1 MAKSRLSL
9 LFSVPIHILYH
20 NFCAIALKKAREI
33 TGIGYNFDMR
43 RFHIGSTEW
52 APPRVPIQLPLGEGS
67 LGWLVS
73 LIRRHRLDL
82 LDLQLAPIAEACW
95 AYWQEVGDLD
105 EGGDA
110 VAALAYLT
118 ERKAERLLA
127 PPPEPEPD
135 EPEPIWTSLPEQY
148 RAAMLDLTELE
159 SERALLFFRRAAPD
173 LEDYELPLPF
183 GQLDSERLLL
193 ALQSLLKRAL
203 PLTEPS
209 LPERPPVS
217 IHARMIEIRHAL
229 QQHSRPVPFE
239 NLLFAGSSRLEI
251 LGYFLAMLEL
261 LRLQQIEVELRE
273 NEIWMMEL
281 KGGRE

>member
-1 MAKSRLSL
+1 
-9 LFSVPIHILYH
+9 
-20 NFCAIALKKAREI
+20 
-33 TGIGYNFDMR
+33 MR
-43 RFHIGSTEW
+43 RFHIGSAEW

-73 LIRRHRLDL
+73 LIRKHRLDL

-95 AYWQEVGDLD
+95 EYWQEYGDLD

-127 PPPEPEPD
+127 PPPEPEPE
-135 EPEPIWTSLPEQY
+135 EPEPLWTSLPQQY
-148 RAAMLDLTELE
+148 RLAMSHLTELE
-159 SERALLFFRRAAPD
+159 SERADLFFRRAAPD

-183 GQLDSERLLL
+183 GQLDAKRLLL
-193 ALQSLLKRAL
+193 ALHSLLERAL

-209 LPERPPVS
+209 LPERPHVS
-217 IHARMIEIRHAL
+217 IHARMIEIRHWMNQSNEPA
-229 QQHSRPVPFE
+229 SFE
-239 NLLFAGSSRLEI
+239 QLLPANSSRIEI
-251 LGYFLAMLEL
+251 LSYFLALLEL

-273 NEIWMMEL
+273 DGIWMRVEGEDRRT
-281 KGGRE
+281 GGWN